1 MEMIK
6 ALLHDSEKEDWFGG
20 FSWLGF
26 SCVCGL
32 MPIWITVLI
41 LLLFSQELKV
51 TLFTNNGEFALYS
64 ASFVGSSLYLV
75 MQDWKNKSFP
85 SMGAFSLLL
94 ISILACSAV
103 MYALVALVGVLNG
116 SDAFLPDL
124 YNLFDKDFL
133 RKLSFLILPITFT
146 LSFIVV
152 VADKIRLKPNI
163 KRGLEKLEDDFE
175 SLEE

>member
-1 MEMIK
+1 MEMLN
-6 ALLHDSEKEDWFGG
+6 ALLHDSEKEDWLGG
-20 FSWLGF
+20 LSWLGF

-32 MPIWITVLI
+32 MPIWITLLI
-41 LLLFSQELKV
+41 LLLFSQELEV

-94 ISILACSAV
+94 IAMLACSGV
-103 MYALVALVGVLNG
+103 MYALVALVGVLVI
-116 SDAFLPDL
+116 PDL
-124 YNLFDKDFL
+124 YNLFDKEFL
-133 RKLSFLILPITFT
+133 RKLSFWILPITFA

-152 VADKIRLKPNI
+152 VADKIRLNPNP
-163 KRGLEKLEDDFE
+163 KRGLEKLDDEFE
-175 SLEE
+175 SLED